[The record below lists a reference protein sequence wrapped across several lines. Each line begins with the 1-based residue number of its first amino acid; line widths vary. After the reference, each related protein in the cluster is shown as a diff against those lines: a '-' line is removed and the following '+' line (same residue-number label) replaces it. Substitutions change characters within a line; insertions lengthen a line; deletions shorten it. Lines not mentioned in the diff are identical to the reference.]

1 MPWNL
6 DNTYFRQ
13 LAGFYAPTTPNPPPN
28 PETVIWNA
36 ALANR
41 LGLEDLAP
49 EAGLFLS
56 GKQLPSGANPIAL
69 AYSGHQFGQFS
80 PQLGDG
86 RAILLGEQIA
96 PDGARFD
103 VQLKGSGRTP
113 FSRSGDGRYALGPA
127 LREHLVSEAMAAL
140 GVKTTRSLGVAL
152 TGEQVQR
159 QKLQPGAV
167 LARVAS
173 SHIRVG
179 TFQFF
184 AAHLGTEYVKRLA
197 DYSIARH
204 YPAAADTANPYV
216 ALFEAVLDGQVRLI
230 ASWINI
236 GFVHGVMNTDNVA
249 ISGETIDFGPCAFLD
264 DYSSMTVFSSIDE
277 FGRYSFGRQP
287 LIGRWNLTQLGSAL
301 ADVVADIDPLGV
313 ETMNALLADYAE
325 RYQIAWLEGFR
336 AKLGLVATE
345 NQDLELAQALFA
357 AMEGQGVDFTNL
369 FRNLAKSLIV
379 GRDAVVQMF
388 SEHGAINA
396 WLDMWHERLQRDP
409 PMPPEA
415 RAAAMDAVNP
425 LYIPRNHKVEEA
437 LDLAVA
443 GDLSPYLRLLEVV
456 THPYVERDDWSE
468 YAQPAPIG
476 SLPCVTFCGT

>member
-6 DNTYFRQ
+6 DNTYFRE
-13 LAGFYAPTTPNPPPN
+13 LAGFYAPTNPSPPPN

-41 LGLEDLAP
+41 LGLQDLAP
-49 EAGLFLS
+49 EAGYFLS

-80 PQLGDG
+80 SQLGDG

-103 VQLKGSGRTP
+103 IQLKGCGRTP
-113 FSRSGDGRYALGPA
+113 FSRNGDGRYALGPA

-159 QKLQPGAV
+159 QTLQPGAV

-184 AAHLGTEYVKRLA
+184 AAHLGADHVKRLA

-204 YPAAADTANPYV
+204 YPAAANAANPYV
-216 ALFEAVLDGQVRLI
+216 ALFEAVLDRQIRLI
-230 ASWINI
+230 ASWIDM

-264 DYSSMTVFSSIDE
+264 DYSSKSVFSSIDE
-277 FGRYSFGRQP
+277 FGRYSFGHQP
-287 LIGRWNLTQLGSAL
+287 VIGRWNLTQLGSAL
-301 ADVVADIDPLGV
+301 ADVVADIDPQGI
-313 ETMNALLADYAE
+313 EAMNALLAGYAE
-325 RYQIAWLEGFR
+325 RYQTVWLEGVR
-336 AKLGLVATE
+336 AKLGLVSADA
-345 NQDLELAQALFA
+345 QDLELANSLFA

-379 GRDAVVQMF
+379 GREIVVQMF
-388 SEHGAINA
+388 ADDGAINA
-396 WLDMWHERLQRDP
+396 WLDTWHERLQRDP
-409 PMPPEA
+409 PMLPEA
-415 RAAAMDAVNP
+415 RAAAMNAVNP

-437 LDLAVA
+437 LDLAVE
-443 GDLSPYLRLLEVV
+443 GDLSPYLRLLEAV
-456 THPYVERDDWSE
+456 THPYVERDDWTE
-468 YAQPAPIG
+468 YAQPAPAG
-476 SLPCVTFCGT
+476 SPPCVTFCGT